1 MSDTFA
7 ADLRKFAERT
17 NKSLDDICRGVAIK
31 WFSST
36 VMSTP
41 VDTGRLRGNWLVS
54 QGSPITAELARFDK
68 SGSIVQGEI
77 VQSVGGVG
85 TVNYLVNNLPYAER
99 IEYDCW
105 SNQAPSGMVRVNF
118 ARIKAI
124 ISEVAAG
131 NAV

>member
-17 NKSLDDICRGVAIK
+17 NKSLDDTCRGVAIK

-124 ISEVAAG
+124 ISEVAAE

>member
-17 NKSLDDICRGVAIK
+17 NKSLDDTCRGVAIK

-99 IEYDCW
+99 IEYGW

>member
-17 NKSLDDICRGVAIK
+17 KKSLDDTCRGVAIK

-36 VMSTP
+36 VLSTP

-99 IEYDCW
+99 IEYGRW
-105 SNQAPSGMVRVNF
+105 SKQAPFGMVRVNF

-124 ISEVAAG
+124 ISEVAAE

>member
-17 NKSLDDICRGVAIK
+17 NKSLDDTCRGVAIK

>member
-1 MSDTFA
+1 MSESFA

-17 NKSLDDICRGVAIK
+17 KKSLDDTCRGVAIK

-36 VMSTP
+36 VLATP

-99 IEYDCW
+99 IEYGRW
-105 SNQAPSGMVRVNF
+105 SKQAPFGMVRVNF

-124 ISEVAAG
+124 ISEVAAE

>member
-17 NKSLDDICRGVAIK
+17 NKSLDDTCRGVAIK

-41 VDTGRLRGNWLVS
+41 VDTGRLRGNWM
-54 QGSPITAELARFDK
+54 ITQEHPGYSTIDRFDK
-68 SGSIVQGEI
+68 SGNAVTAEI
-77 VQSVGGVG
+77 TQTVGGVG
-85 TVNYLVNNLPYAER
+85 AVNYLTNNLPYAER
-99 IEYDCW
+99 IEYGRW
-105 SNQAPSGMVRVNF
+105 SKQAPSGMVRVNF

-124 ISEVAAG
+124 ISEVAAE

>member
-17 NKSLDDICRGVAIK
+17 NKSLDDTCRGVAIK

-99 IEYDCW
+99 IEFGW

>member
-1 MSDTFA
+1 MSESFA

-17 NKSLDDICRGVAIK
+17 KKSLDDTCRGVAIK

-41 VDTGRLRGNWLVS
+41 VDTGRLRGNWM
-54 QGSPITAELARFDK
+54 ITQEHPGYSTIDRFDK
-68 SGSIVQGEI
+68 SGNAVTAEI
-77 VQSVGGVG
+77 TQTVGGVG
-85 TVNYLVNNLPYAER
+85 AVNYLTNNLPYAER
-99 IEYDCW
+99 IEYDAW

-124 ISEVAAG
+124 ISEVAAE

>member
-1 MSDTFA
+1 MSESFA

-17 NKSLDDICRGVAIK
+17 NKSLDDTCRGVAIK

-36 VMSTP
+36 VLATP

-99 IEYDCW
+99 IEYGRW
-105 SNQAPSGMVRVNF
+105 SKQAPFGMVRVNF

-124 ISEVAAG
+124 ISEVAAE

>member
-1 MSDTFA
+1 MSDSFA

-17 NKSLDDICRGVAIK
+17 KKSLDDTCRGVAIK

-36 VMSTP
+36 VLSTP

-85 TVNYLVNNLPYAER
+85 TVNYLANNLPYAER
-99 IEYDCW
+99 IEFGW
-105 SNQAPSGMVRVNF
+105 SNQAPSGMVRINF

-131 NAV
+131 NVV

>member
-41 VDTGRLRGNWLVS
+41 VDTGRLRGNWM
-54 QGSPITAELARFDK
+54 ITQEHPGYSTIDRFDK
-68 SGSIVQGEI
+68 SGNAVTAEI
-77 VQSVGGVG
+77 TQTVGGVG
-85 TVNYLVNNLPYAER
+85 AVNYLTNNLPYAER

-124 ISEVAAG
+124 ISEVAAE

>member
-1 MSDTFA
+1 MSESFA

-17 NKSLDDICRGVAIK
+17 KKSLDDTCRGVAIK

-36 VMSTP
+36 VLSTP

-99 IEYDCW
+99 IEFGW

>member
-1 MSDTFA
+1 MSDSFA

-17 NKSLDDICRGVAIK
+17 KRSLDDTCRGVAIK

-36 VMSTP
+36 VLSTP

-54 QGSPITAELARFDK
+54 QGSPINAELARLDK
-68 SGSIVQGEI
+68 TGSAVQGEI
-77 VQSVGGVG
+77 VQAVGGMG

-99 IEYDCW
+99 IEYGW
-105 SNQAPSGMVRVNF
+105 SDQAPSGMVRINF
-118 ARIKAI
+118 ARIKSI
-124 ISEVAAG
+124 ISDVAAG

>member
-17 NKSLDDICRGVAIK
+17 NKSLDDTCRGVAIK

-85 TVNYLVNNLPYAER
+85 TVNYLTNNLPYAER
-99 IEYDCW
+99 IEYGW

>member
-1 MSDTFA
+1 MSESFA

-17 NKSLDDICRGVAIK
+17 NKSLDDTCRGVAIK